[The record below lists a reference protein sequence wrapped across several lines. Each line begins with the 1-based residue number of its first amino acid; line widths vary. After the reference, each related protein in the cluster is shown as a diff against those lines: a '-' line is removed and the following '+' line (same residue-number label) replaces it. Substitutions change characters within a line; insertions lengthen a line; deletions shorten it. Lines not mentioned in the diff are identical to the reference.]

1 MTGTLTNLM
10 KEHERALVQMTFLI
24 DAASRIYK
32 QGFSNEDMNVIRG
45 SVDYIAADFHNHCEN
60 EERKIY
66 PGLKSYVSDFS
77 LQSFKDEHRQ
87 ITQSLE
93 LLKQLMPGV
102 NENPAYGGLALE
114 LKTKAREFAHLFS
127 NHIQK
132 ENECFYLMAKDILP
146 QKTLTQIFK
155 NWKQK

>member
-10 KEHERALVQMTFLI
+10 KEHERALVQLTFLI

-45 SVDYIAADFHNHCEN
+45 SVDYISTDFHDHCEN

-66 PGLKSYVSDFS
+66 PGLKNYISELN
-77 LQSFKDEHRQ
+77 LQAFKDEHRK

-93 LLKQLMPGV
+93 MLKQLMPEINEKLTHGV
-102 NENPAYGGLALE
+102 MTLE
-114 LKTKAREFAHLFS
+114 LKLKAREFAHLFS
-127 NHIQK
+127 NHIK
-132 ENECFYLMAKDILP
+132 RENDCFYLMAKDILP
-146 QKTLTQIFK
+146 PKTLIQIFK
-155 NWKQK
+155 NWKKK